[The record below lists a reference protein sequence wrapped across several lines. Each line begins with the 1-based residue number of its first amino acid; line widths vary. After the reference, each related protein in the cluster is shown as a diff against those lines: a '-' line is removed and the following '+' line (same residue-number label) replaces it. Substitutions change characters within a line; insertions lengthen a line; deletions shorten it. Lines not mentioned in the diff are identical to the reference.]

1 VSTSGTPPPLP
12 RPRYT
17 GGQVA
22 MIVIGS
28 LLLLPGLCSI
38 LFAFTMVQD
47 LKNSFHD
54 LITQILMIVWGICL
68 AISAVGVTLIVLAR
82 RGARSMR

>member
-1 VSTSGTPPPLP
+1 
-12 RPRYT
+12 
-17 GGQVA
+17 

-68 AISAVGVTLIVLAR
+68 AISAVGVILIVLAR
-82 RGARSMR
+82 KGARTPR